1 VTVPIDSRDEAGANR
16 GMLSLRSAAWLAVIA
31 SSLLASPARAE
42 ELETPPPPSAKSAG
56 AGAFLPFTMGARSD
70 TQRALVYGQGGYGGA
85 TKGAIFETVIE
96 AQVFGRVSLR
106 AGGNYSELG
115 GKFRPEVGLRL
126 DALRQERHG
135 VDLAVVGGYESS
147 GFNMVRAATARVAVS
162 RAFGDTRLVS
172 NLGGGV
178 GLDDGERYGDFRL
191 AGLHAVTDKLHV
203 GLDSRIR
210 VDLERDSDEPAGEPS
225 WELQS
230 GPVASYALG
239 RFVVTASGGVSALK
253 LRQGDTTSHVGAIGT
268 LGLGA
273 VF

>member
-1 VTVPIDSRDEAGANR
+1 
-16 GMLSLRSAAWLAVIA
+16 
-31 SSLLASPARAE
+31 
-42 ELETPPPPSAKSAG
+42 
-56 AGAFLPFTMGARSD
+56 
-70 TQRALVYGQGGYGGA
+70 
-85 TKGAIFETVIE
+85 IFETVIE

-191 AGLHAVTDKLHV
+191 
-203 GLDSRIR
+203 
-210 VDLERDSDEPAGEPS
+210 
-225 WELQS
+225 
-230 GPVASYALG
+230 
-239 RFVVTASGGVSALK
+239 
-253 LRQGDTTSHVGAIGT
+253 
-268 LGLGA
+268 
-273 VF
+273 